1 MPVNNLYRIEVG
13 LREDQPDPAAQSLP
27 AQFQSLGL
35 KPPERVRTVRIFWID
50 GAFDRAAAERL
61 ARELFADPITE
72 KAMVDAPVYIAD
84 GSFVRIPVKSALSGS
99 AYQELEETV
108 ARYFKNRQYNLIFD
122 LAEVTEISSA
132 GVGVFVGAFS
142 EAQERGGLVL
152 FENIRTNIQELF
164 HSLGF
169 MDVIVLGESKRPTA
183 APPPRSVE
191 IVRKAGVMDPVV
203 GSIRKALLDR
213 GLTADYI
220 GTGRKYLFWGD
231 LSDDTL
237 RAAGRRILANESIEE
252 IHLDKPAPV
261 HRITGGVEF
270 KLVHVPLLGK
280 NDAELA
286 EISKRGCLSLSV
298 AEMRAVQAH
307 YEKSGRDPTDVE
319 LETVAQTWSEHCRH
333 KTLKGV
339 VNFSGPE
346 GKKRYENLLKET
358 IVKATEAI
366 AHPDCLSVFKDNAGV
381 VAFDEKWAVTFK
393 VETHNHPS
401 AIEPYGGAGTGI
413 GGCIRDTLGTGL
425 GAKPIA
431 NTDVF
436 CFGLPNAK
444 LDDLPPGTLHP
455 KRVMQGVVSGV
466 RDYGNRMGIP
476 TVNGAVHF
484 DPRYVGNPLVY
495 CGSVGLLPR
504 DKIEKAARSGD
515 LVVVLGGRTGRDG
528 IHGATFSS
536 VELTHESETISSGA
550 VQIGNAIEEKKVLD
564 ALLQARDAGLYS
576 CVTDCGAGGLSS
588 AIGEMGEETGAE
600 VDLEKVPL
608 KYAGLTYT
616 EIWISEAQERMV
628 LAVPPEKWPALKKL
642 CDDEDV
648 EATTIG
654 TYTSDGMLRLR
665 YNGTQVA
672 ELAMAFLHGGL
683 PKVER
688 EARWNGPVEAPKTA
702 LSEVRPAPA
711 AGDLGAALQAI
722 LAHPTV
728 ASKEWIIRQYD
739 HEVQG
744 RTVLKPL
751 TGARDD
757 GPGDAA
763 VITPLLGNPKG
774 IALSNGL
781 CPQFTDLDP
790 REMAKLAVDE
800 ALRNAVAVGADP
812 ARVFILDNFSWGNTS
827 KPEQL
832 GSLALTCEGA
842 TEAAI
847 AFGAPFISGKDSLNN
862 EYAVHGQPIAIPGTL
877 LISALALVPD
887 VRACVTMDLKKAGNA
902 VYLIGETREELGG
915 SHYHLVLGKSAL
927 EGRVPRV
934 FLSVA
939 RETYAALHAAILK
952 GLVRACHDLSEG
964 GLAVAAAEMA
974 FAGELGMQIQLNK
987 IPVADAQEYRLAPE
1001 ALLFSESPSRFLVE
1015 VAPEKQAAFEAAMA
1029 GIPHAQ
1035 VGFVLKEPW
1044 LTIDPAAGSTRERTG
1059 GFLHEDINEL
1069 KKAWQGAF

>member
-1 MPVNNLYRIEVG
+1 MAETNLYRIEVG
-13 LREDQPDPAAQSLP
+13 LREDQPDPAAQSVP
-27 AQFQSLGL
+27 AQFRSLGL
-35 KPPERVRTVRIFWID
+35 PAPDRVRAVRIFWVE
-50 GAFDRAAAERL
+50 GAFDRTMAEL
-61 ARELFADPITE
+61 LGRELFADPITE
-72 KAMVDAPVYIAD
+72 KAAVDAPVYGAD
-84 GSFVRIPVKSALSGS
+84 GSFVRVPVHGAISGN
-99 AYQELEETV
+99 AYVELEETV
-108 ARYFKNRQYNLIFD
+108 AKFFRSKQYNLIFD
-122 LAEVTEISSA
+122 LGEVTEVSSA
-132 GVGVFVGAFS
+132 GVGVFIGAFT
-142 EAQERGGLVL
+142 EAQENGGLVL
-152 FENIRTNIQELF
+152 FENIRPQLRELF
-164 HSLGF
+164 QSLGF
-169 MDVIVLGESKRPTA
+169 MDVIVLAEKKRPEA
-183 APPPRSVE
+183 SPPPRSVE
-191 IVRKAGVMDPVV
+191 IVRKPGVMDPVV
-203 GSIRKALLDR
+203 ASIRKALLDR
-213 GLTADYI
+213 GLSAGYI

-252 IHLDKPAPV
+252 VHVDRPAPV
-261 HRITGGVEF
+261 HKISGAAEF
-270 KLVHVPLLGK
+270 KLVHVPLKGK
-280 NDAELA
+280 DDAELA
-286 EISKRGCLSLSV
+286 QISKLGCLSLTV
-298 AEMRAVQAH
+298 PEMRSIQAH
-307 YEKSGRDPTDVE
+307 YDGLGRDPTDVE

-339 VNFSGPE
+339 VNFTGPE

-358 IVKATEAI
+358 IVKATESI
-366 AHPDCLSVFKDNAGV
+366 DHPDCLSVFKDNAGV
-381 VAFDEKWAVTFK
+381 VAFDDAWAVTFK

-436 CFGLPNAK
+436 CFGRPDASF
-444 LDDLPPGTLHP
+444 DDLPPGTLHP
-455 KRVMQGVVSGV
+455 RRVMHGVVSGV

-484 DPRYVGNPLVY
+484 DPRYVGNPLVF
-495 CGSVGLLPR
+495 CGSVGLIPR
-504 DKIEKAARSGD
+504 NKIAKAARSGD
-515 LVVVLGGRTGRDG
+515 LIVVLGGRTGRDG

-536 VELTHESETISSGA
+536 VELTHESETVSSGA

-564 ALLQARDAGLYS
+564 VLMQARDQGLYS

-588 AIGEMGEETGAE
+588 AIGEMGEETGAD
-600 VDLEKVPL
+600 VDLDKVPL

-628 LAVPPEKWPALKKL
+628 LAVPPERWAALKRL
-642 CDDEDV
+642 SDDEDV
-648 EATTIG
+648 EAVAIG
-654 TYTSDGMLRLR
+654 TYTSDQMLRLR
-665 YNGTQVA
+665 YNGQQVG
-672 ELAMAFLHGGL
+672 ELAMSFLHGGL

-688 EARWNGPVEAPKTA
+688 EARWNGPVAPPKA
-702 LSEVRPAPA
+702 AVSEVRPALDP
-711 AGDLGAALQAI
+711 GDCGAALKQI
-722 LAHPTV
+722 LGHPTV

-763 VITPLLGNPKG
+763 VITPVLGQTKG
-774 IALSNGL
+774 LALSNGL

-812 ARVFILDNFSWGNTS
+812 AKTFILDNFSWGNTS

-832 GSLALTCEGA
+832 GSLALTCDGA

-847 AFGAPFISGKDSLNN
+847 AFGTPFISGKDSLNN

-877 LISALALVPD
+877 LVSAMAIVPD
-887 VRACVTMDLKKAGNA
+887 VRACVTMDLKKAGDLI
-902 VYLIGETREELGG
+902 YLIGETREEMGG
-915 SHYHLVLGKSAL
+915 SHYHLVLGKSPI
-927 EGRVPRV
+927 EGAVPRV
-934 FLSVA
+934 HLAIA
-939 RETYAALHAAILK
+939 RETYTALHLAMAQ

-964 GLAVAAAEMA
+964 GLCVAAAEMA
-974 FAGELGMQIQLNK
+974 FAGELGMQLQLNK
-987 IPVADAQEYRLAPE
+987 VPIPANAPQRYAPE
-1001 ALLFSESPSRFLVE
+1001 VLLFSESPSRFLVE
-1015 VAPEKQAAFEAAMA
+1015 VTPDKQEAFERALA

-1035 VGFVLKEPW
+1035 VGFVMNDPW
-1044 LTIDPAAGSTRERTG
+1044 LTIDPAAGSTRERNG
-1059 GFLHEDINEL
+1059 GFVHEDILEL